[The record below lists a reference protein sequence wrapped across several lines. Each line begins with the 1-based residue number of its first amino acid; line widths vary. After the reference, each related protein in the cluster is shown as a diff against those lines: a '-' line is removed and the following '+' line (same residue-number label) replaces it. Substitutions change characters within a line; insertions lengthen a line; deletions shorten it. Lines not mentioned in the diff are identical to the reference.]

1 MSVAAAT
8 ARGSNKVNR
17 RLTFVR
23 WVRKTHGWFG
33 LWGALLGLMFGFSGI
48 WLNHR
53 STMKLELPDQRQI
66 NAQLELPD
74 PRPATIE
81 AMSQWL
87 KDTLKLDRGPNV
99 ARVERARPVAW
110 AERAPGAGNNA
121 QRGGGERGGAERG
134 AERGAGGGAER
145 AVGGEGAARSLQ
157 QPERW
162 VMNFGGPNH
171 LVQAEYWVGN
181 KSLSVRTTQNGFV
194 ATLTNLHKGTAMPVP
209 WILLI
214 DTLAGSMIFLSI
226 SGVILWWE
234 THRKRAVGI
243 TIFAVAVAATVAL
256 AVSPLQL

>member
-1 MSVAAAT
+1 MAVAT
-8 ARGSNKVNR
+8 AAGANRVNR

-33 LWGALLGLMFGFSGI
+33 LWGALLGLMFGLSGI

-53 STMKLELPDQRQI
+53 SVMKLELPDQKLV
-66 NAQLELPD
+66 NAQIALPD
-74 PRPATIE
+74 PAPPNIA

-87 KDTLKLDRGPNV
+87 KDTLKIDRGPSV
-99 ARVERARPVAW
+99 ARVERARAVPW
-110 AERAPGAGNNA
+110 TERTPG
-121 QRGGGERGGAERG
+121 
-134 AERGAGGGAER
+134 GGGA
-145 AVGGEGAARSLQ
+145 GEGAARPLQ

-181 KSLSVRTTQNGFV
+181 KSLSVRTTQNGFI
-194 ATLTNLHKGTAMPVP
+194 ATLVNLHKGTAMPVP

-234 THRKRAVGI
+234 THRKRAVCI
-243 TIFAVAVAATVAL
+243 TIFAVAVATTVAL
-256 AVSPLQL
+256 AISPLQL

>member
-8 ARGSNKVNR
+8 AGRPGKANR

-33 LWGALLGLMFGFSGI
+33 LWGALLGLLFGFSGI

-53 STMKLELPDQRQI
+53 NTMKLPLPDQQQI
-66 NAQLELPD
+66 NAQLQLPD
-74 PRPATIE
+74 PRPQTIE
-81 AMSQWL
+81 AMGAWL
-87 KDTLKLDRGPNV
+87 QQALKLDRGPNNV
-99 ARVERARPVAW
+99 RVERARTVPW
-110 AERAPGAGNNA
+110 
-121 QRGGGERGGAERG
+121 GERGSD
-134 AERGAGGGAER
+134 AG
-145 AVGGEGAARSLQ
+145 ARSLQ

-162 VMNFGGPNH
+162 LLNFGGPNH

-181 KSLSVRTTQNGFV
+181 GSLSVRTTQNGFV

-226 SGVILWWE
+226 SGVVLWWE
-234 THRKRAVGI
+234 SHRKRAVGI
-243 TIFAVAVAATVAL
+243 TIFAVAVGTTVAL

>member
-1 MSVAAAT
+1 MSVAAA
-8 ARGSNKVNR
+8 AAGRPGKVNR

-33 LWGALLGLMFGFSGI
+33 LWGALLGLLFGFSGI

-53 STMKLELPDQRQI
+53 STMKLPLPDQQQI
-66 NAQLELPD
+66 NAQLQLPD
-74 PRPATIE
+74 PRPQTIE
-81 AMSQWL
+81 AMGAWL
-87 KDTLKLDRGPNV
+87 QQALKLDRGPNNV
-99 ARVERARPVAW
+99 RVERARTVPW
-110 AERAPGAGNNA
+110 
-121 QRGGGERGGAERG
+121 GERGSD
-134 AERGAGGGAER
+134 AG
-145 AVGGEGAARSLQ
+145 ARSLQ

-162 VMNFGGPNH
+162 LLNFGGPNH

-181 KSLSVRTTQNGFV
+181 GSLSVRTTQNGFV

-226 SGVILWWE
+226 SGVVLWWE
-234 THRKRAVGI
+234 SHRKRAVGI
-243 TIFAVAVAATVAL
+243 TIFAVAVGTTVAL